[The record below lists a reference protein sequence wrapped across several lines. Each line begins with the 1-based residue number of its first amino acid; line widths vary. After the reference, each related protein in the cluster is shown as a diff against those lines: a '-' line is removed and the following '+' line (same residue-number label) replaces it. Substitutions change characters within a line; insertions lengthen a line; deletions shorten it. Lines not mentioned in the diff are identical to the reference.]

1 MTGVNL
7 TEIYIVNGI
16 GLMLVLGVLTGHVI
30 NRQKDKESRMLFCIS
45 MMLVVCCVADPVVFT
60 LDGQPGN
67 LVRVILY
74 VGNFLLYLTNLVFS
88 PLFVLLVERNTTGT
102 NSRKLV
108 QTVVLTDLI
117 GISLLIV
124 NFFQPLVF
132 MIDEANRYQREPL
145 YVLFNAIG
153 LIFLLLA
160 VYVYGTAR
168 MKGGVFKFFPL
179 MQLLVPICTGL
190 AVQTVFYGISL
201 IWPCAAV
208 GLTLMV
214 MSMQR
219 ENTMVDKLTGMYNR
233 YYLDS
238 LNLTGRRFCLMM
250 LDLNSFKSIND
261 RFGHL
266 EGDSAL
272 VKTARV
278 LRRSVGSLGTTVRY
292 AGDEFMILLN
302 SDDPKVGQSCVER
315 INRNLANY
323 NSKGE
328 KPYDIS
334 VSIGWGIFDAEDD
347 SIDRMVEIVDNR
359 MYEDKRAYYE
369 KHDRRR
375 RV

>member
-60 LDGQPGN
+60 LDGQPGD

-108 QTVVLTDLI
+108 QMAVLTDLI

-153 LIFLLLA
+153 FLFLLLA

-190 AVQTVFYGISL
+190 AIQTVFYGISL

-302 SDDPKVGQSCVER
+302 SDDPEVGQSCVER

-369 KHDRRR
+369 THDRRR
-375 RV
+375 RS